1 MRIST
6 IKRAGLAIALSL
18 CLGFG
23 VSAQTFLH
31 DGVVYQATGL
41 KLKVL
46 DPHKSTA
53 SKPIVPENGDLP
65 ADYTGDIVVPG
76 TIEYNSK
83 TYTVTD
89 VASGFK
95 GHPITSISLPETV
108 TQIKIGAFD
117 GCAELTTVVLPA
129 KLTSIAQKAFNNCAK
144 LKEVTLPGT
153 LTKLA
158 NEIFKGCTSLEKF
171 TVENGEGTIAVNAAL
186 FGADGT
192 SALKEIYIYRA
203 LDLEKITAMTDK
215 PFRGV
220 KTLEKAVLGGTC
232 TELNASFFENCS
244 ALKTVTLES
253 EFTALG
259 TNTFAG
265 TALEEFTL
273 PAAITEVPSMLFA
286 NTPALNKVTLG
297 DGVTTISAL
306 AFSNSNI
313 SEINLPAALE
323 TIGDMAFQRCPKLAG
338 ELVLPAAVK
347 RVGEQ
352 AFAGT
357 AFTKVSVPAATVAI
371 GNGAFFDN
379 AALASFEVSAEN
391 TAYGAAV
398 NHIYSKTD
406 NSVLAY
412 APAAPETSFTGNY
425 AAVAPYAF
433 YGAAKLEEIKLPACQ
448 NFGDHCF
455 QGTSVKEM
463 SLSGVVGRYVLR
475 DCKALTKLS
484 VDTDQVPFGVAT
496 DCTALTEVSLNKNLT
511 VVKQDAFKGTTAL
524 ESLDLG
530 NVLAILEA
538 DCFAGSGLKNI
549 KVASHFPSAMA
560 AGVFTESSAITATVP
575 ADRVDAYKEADGWKY
590 LTIEGDANLAAQ
602 GADMGMPA
610 GLYYAGDDGVLHCA
624 YEEGEATHYDVGGIP
639 HTFQL
644 LEFNNRIYGACA
656 GQKFVYS
663 ATGATDGDGKLF
675 YISKVGG
682 NIFQAVVLDN
692 TGNNA
697 YKDPFGLYI
706 YGEDLYVNDRNVA
719 VRIIPASAIALPQDY
734 PSWIENNWMYFYGAN
749 WSYGCI
755 KNGFA
760 ITSVEGANGQPEPLY
775 WLGMKYNGEGIYRF
789 RTANVGTSSA
799 EVGTKPVEEPF
810 FTNMKPIITTF
821 QVDEKNGHLYMYVET
836 GMSDADTKGGLY
848 RVNLADLEA
857 NPNPATMAEV
867 NAILIDGSPVKYE
880 GAGANEHVGI
890 SQLAFDRSGEYLYW
904 CYRAPTKEEAEAN
917 EAQTPVDAAKGQYYW
932 ADKYDENNPLHHSGI
947 KRIKLGEAN
956 PTVEM
961 VVPGVSGYGVADAGY
976 AGSKNPSLGVV
987 SVVAPEAELVSVSA
1001 GVITAAEDAEVS
1013 VYAVSGM
1020 LVSRQAL
1027 AAGESAAIE
1036 AQAGAY
1042 IVVAKTAA
1050 AKQTLKVVL

>member
-23 VSAQTFLH
+23 VSAQTFLY
-31 DGVVYQATGL
+31 DGVVYQASGL

-53 SKPIVPENGDLP
+53 SKPIVPENGELP
-65 ADYTGDIVVPG
+65 ADYTGAIVVPG
-76 TIEYNSK
+76 TIEYNGK

-89 VASGFK
+89 IAAGFK
-95 GHPITSISLPETV
+95 AHPLTSISLPETV

-117 GCAELTTVVLPA
+117 GCTNLESVVLPA
-129 KLTSIAQKAFNNCAK
+129 KLTQIAQKAFNGCEK
-144 LKEVTLPGT
+144 LKEITLPGT
-153 LTKLA
+153 ITKLA

-171 TVENGEGTIAVNAAL
+171 TVLDGNGTIAVNAAL

-286 NTPALNKVTLG
+286 NTPVLNKVTLG
-297 DGVTTISAL
+297 EGVTNIAAL
-306 AFSNSNI
+306 AFSNSAI
-313 SEINLPAALE
+313 KEINLPAGLVA
-323 TIGDMAFQRCPKLAG
+323 IGDMAFQNCHNLAG
-338 ELVLPAAVK
+338 ELVLPEALQ
-347 RVGEQ
+347 RIGEQ
-352 AFAGT
+352 AFATT
-357 AFTKVSVPAATVAI
+357 AYTKVTVSAATVKI
-371 GNGAFFDN
+371 GNGAFYN
-379 AALASFEVSAEN
+379 NKVLAAFEVAAEN
-391 TAYGAAV
+391 NAFGAAG
-398 NHIYSKTD
+398 NHIYNKVE
-406 NSVLAY
+406 NSVVAY
-412 APAAPETSFTGNY
+412 APAAPETTFTGSY
-425 AAVAPYAF
+425 AAVAPFAF
-433 YGAAKLEEIKLPACQ
+433 YGADKLTEITLPACQ

-484 VDTDQVPFGVAT
+484 IDTDQVPFGVAT
-496 DCTALTEVSLNKNLT
+496 DCTALTDVSLNKNLT

-538 DCFAGSGLKNI
+538 DCFAGSALKNI
-549 KVASHFPSAMA
+549 KVASYYPSAMA
-560 AGVFTESSAITATVP
+560 EGVFTENCGITATVP
-575 ADRVDAYKEADGWKY
+575 AERADAYKAADGWKY
-590 LTIEGDANLAAQ
+590 LTIQGDANLAAQ
-602 GADMGMPA
+602 GADMGMPE
-610 GLYYAGDDGVLHCA
+610 GLYYAGDDNMLHCV
-624 YEEGEATHYDVGGIP
+624 YEEGEPTTYDVGGIP

-719 VRIIPASAIALPQDY
+719 VRIIPASAIALPQSY
-734 PSWIENNWMYFYGAN
+734 PSWIENNWMYFYGVN

-775 WLGMKYNGEGIYRF
+775 WLGMKYMGEGIYRF
-789 RTANVGTSSA
+789 RSANVGTSSA
-799 EVGTKPVEEPF
+799 EVGTKPVEDPF
-810 FTNMKPIITTF
+810 FTGMKPIITTF

-836 GMSDADTKGGLY
+836 GMSDAATKGGLY
-848 RVNLADLEA
+848 RVNIADLEA
-857 NPNPATMAEV
+857 NPNPSTMAEV
-867 NAILIDGSPVKYE
+867 NAILVDGSPVKYE
-880 GAGANEHVGI
+880 GIPGEQVGI

-917 EAQTPVDAAKGQYYW
+917 EAQTPAEAAQGKYYW

-947 KRIKLGEAN
+947 KRVKLGEAN
-956 PTVEM
+956 PVVEM

-976 AGSKNPSLGVV
+976 VGSKNPSLGTI
-987 SVVAPEAELVSVSA
+987 SVIAPEAELVTVA
-1001 GVITAAEDAEVS
+1001 NGVITAAQDTEVS

-1020 LVSRQAL
+1020 LVSRQAV
-1027 AAGESAAIE
+1027 AAGASVAIE

-1042 IVVAKTAA
+1042 IVVAKTAQA
-1050 AKQTLKVVL
+1050 QQTVKVVL